1 MQVNIRNRFIN
12 ILQIGLFF
20 ILLVGFLLRFLQLEN
35 YPLSAH
41 HDELSNIYDGYS
53 IAETGA
59 DRWGQ
64 KYPLILRGFGTLDYR
79 PPMYAWLSA
88 ITISLFGFS
97 VASGRLVS
105 VILGCFSLIILYLV
119 AKKMGGKLFAFFA
132 LLLIVLSPW
141 HILFSRIA
149 SEGTL
154 LPSFFLIST
163 CYLWQRVKEKDYN
176 IKSLLLLGVC
186 IGLGTSTYQSSKL
199 IFFLFTLLVF
209 YDLFRHANKALE
221 KGVAFAISCLV
232 GASPQIIAALTMPK
246 QFFSRAEGSMMKFS
260 FSFDYINSIFKNI
273 LSNISPNFL
282 FFEFGNYN
290 YFTVDRLLML
300 EFVFFYIGLFF
311 IYKIIDKKQVISP
324 MYFYSILIIAIIP
337 SALTQENPNALRAS
351 CLIVL
356 APLITAAGIVFIYNY
371 INTPVLKSAYLIFL
385 TTLITLNSYYFINKY
400 ISSEELRNVGMRHT
414 FVEACKKVNIYQ
426 NKYNKIFI
434 QEDNGDGQDYIF
446 VATYCSIKPEYFQIS
461 DKEINK
467 YGWDN
472 FKKLGKFYFLS
483 ASEIDNKLNSESSRV
498 LMVLGA
504 RNNKYKIIDSVE
516 VANEKMFLYENSLK
530 AL

>member
-1 MQVNIRNRFIN
+1 MKVSIQNRSIN
-12 ILQIGLFF
+12 ILHIGLFF
-20 ILLVGFLLRFLQLEN
+20 IILIGFLLRFMQLEN

-88 ITISLFGFS
+88 VTISLFGFS

-105 VILGCFSLIILYLV
+105 AILGFISLILLYLV
-119 AKKMGGKLFAFFA
+119 AKKMGGKLFSFFA
-132 LLLIVLSPW
+132 LLLVTLSPW

-163 CYLWQRVKEKDYN
+163 CYLWQRAKEKHYD
-176 IKSLLLLGVC
+176 IKSLLLLGLC

-209 YDLFRHANKALE
+209 FDLFRHANKFLE

-232 GASPQIIAALTMPK
+232 GAGPQIIAALTMPK

-260 FSFDYINSIFKNI
+260 LSFDYINNIFKNVF
-273 LSNISPNFL
+273 SNVSPNFL

-290 YFTVDRLLML
+290 YLSVARLLMF
-300 EFVFFYIGLFF
+300 EFAFFYIGLFS
-311 IYKIIDKKQVISP
+311 INRILDKKQVISSA
-324 MYFYSILIIAIIP
+324 YLYIILIISIIP

-356 APLITAAGIVFIYNY
+356 APLITAAGIVFVYNC
-371 INTPVLKSAYLIFL
+371 ISTQKLKSAYLVFS
-385 TTLITLNSYYFINKY
+385 TVLIAWNGYYFIDKY
-400 ISSEELRNVGMRHT
+400 INSKELRKAGMRPA
-414 FVEACKKVNIYQ
+414 FIEACKKVNFYQ
-426 NKYNKIFI
+426 KKYNKVFI
-434 QEDNGDGQDYIF
+434 QEENGDGQAYIF
-446 VATYCSIKPEYFQIS
+446 VATYCSIKPEYFQIA
-461 DKEINK
+461 DKEINR

-472 FKKLGKFYFLS
+472 FKKLDKYYFLNS
-483 ASEIDNKLNSESSRV
+483 SEIDSKLNSEPSKV

-504 RNNKYKIIDSVE
+504 RNNKYKIVDSVE
-516 VANEKMFLYENSLK
+516 VANEKLFLYDNSLK